1 MCRGMSM
8 KEKATVTF
16 ILNGI
21 ERNLETERSWTLLY
35 VLREVYD
42 LTGTKYGCGTNDCGA
57 CKVLLDGVAVT
68 SCCLP
73 IHKVQG
79 KSVLTIEGVT
89 LDPKLC
95 LIQEAFV
102 EAHAIQC
109 GFCTPGM
116 VISTA
121 GLLLQTKNPTEQEI
135 REVLKG
141 NLCRCTGYVHI
152 IEAVQLASIKMKGYD
167 DGK

>member
-1 MCRGMSM
+1 MQ
-8 KEKATVTF
+8 EKKTVTF
-16 ILNGI
+16 VLNGI
-21 ERNLETERSWTLLY
+21 EKNLETERSWTLLH

-57 CKVLLDGVAVT
+57 CKVLLDGMAIN
-68 SCCLP
+68 SCSFP
-73 IHKVQG
+73 IHKVEG

-89 LDPKLC
+89 LHPRLS
-95 LIQEAFV
+95 LIQDSFV

-116 VISTA
+116 VISAA
-121 GLLLQTKNPTEQEI
+121 GLLLHTKNPTEQEI
-135 REVLKG
+135 REALKG

-152 IEAVQLASIKMKGYD
+152 VEAVQLASEKIQEYD
-167 DGK
+167 NGKV